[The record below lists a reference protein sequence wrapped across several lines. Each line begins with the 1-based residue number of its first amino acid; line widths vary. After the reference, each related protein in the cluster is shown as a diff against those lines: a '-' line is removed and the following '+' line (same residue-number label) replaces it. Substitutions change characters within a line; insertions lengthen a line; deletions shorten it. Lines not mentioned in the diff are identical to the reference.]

1 MAKFVP
7 SDHVERLEY
16 DFTEYGGPEGVIM
29 EPTTGR
35 VNGFFSDMKAMMNQ
49 VKDLQAVAKD
59 FDIEEMS
66 DEQMIEK
73 MSQVDEAEA
82 KASVFQKQTIEN
94 LAVLCGAE
102 RQEDGSVVGGAPSVD
117 DLNLLPYRV
126 LQAFSQ
132 WLMGEIRPKA
142 TTPGSRPSPQDRRTR
157 TS

>member
-16 DFTEYGGPEGVIM
+16 DFTEYGGGEGVIK
-29 EPTTGR
+29 EPSTGK
-35 VNGFFSDMKAMMNQ
+35 VNGFFADMKAMMKQ
-49 VKDLQAVAKD
+49 VKELQAVAKD
-59 FDIEEMS
+59 LDIEDMS

-73 MSQVDEAEA
+73 MSQVEEAEA
-82 KASVFQKQTIEN
+82 KGSEFQQQTIEN
-94 LAVLCGAE
+94 IAVLCGAE
-102 RQEDGSVVGGAPSVD
+102 RQEDGSIVGGAPSVE
-117 DLNLLPYRV
+117 DLQKLPYRV

-142 TTPGSRPSPQDRRTR
+142 TTPGSRPSPEDRRAR